1 MTDEQDETKEENR
14 NLTQLGKGRSL
25 TFTLPDRTYMDL
37 LIKIRHENL
46 GWKRFFSFLIQGF
59 IDDDLRIAGYLDERM
74 KNIRAKY
81 RTKAL
86 NKERKLTEETKKMFG
101 LDEEDI
107 ENIYDILEE
116 EFDP

>member
-1 MTDEQDETKEENR
+1 MSEEEDKER
-14 NLTQLGKGRSL
+14 YLTQKNKGRSL
-25 TFTLPDRTYMDL
+25 TFTIPDRTYMDL

-59 IDDDLRIAGYLDERM
+59 IDDDPRITGYLDERM
-74 KNIRAKY
+74 KKIRAKY

-86 NKERKLTEETKKMFG
+86 QKEREATEETKKAFG
-101 LDEEDI
+101 LGDEEI
-107 ENIYDILEE
+107 ENIYDLLEE

>member
-1 MTDEQDETKEENR
+1 MTEQDTEER
-14 NLTQLGKGRSL
+14 NLTRKGNGRSL
-25 TFTLPDRTYMDL
+25 TFTLPERMYMDL

-46 GWKRFFSFLIQGF
+46 GWKRFFSFIIQGF
-59 IDDDLRIAGYLDERM
+59 IDDDPRITEYLDERM
-74 KNIRAKY
+74 KKIRAKY

-86 NKERKLTEETKKMFG
+86 QKERIATAETKKKFN
-101 LDEEDI
+101 LDEDEI